1 MWNSLPF
8 CLLGVL
14 EEGICWREVVAT
26 ARLRTATCHKLP
38 FNPKICIFSLFLN
51 FTESFFFAL
60 WYLNT
65 LPSSTRAKQFFP
77 FFETIFSGFFPYSRF
92 QEDTICCAVSLQEL
106 KSGILP
112 GCRGNYCKAVI
123 LGFLVDLGFTT
134 TSAKEPFCFVPL
146 GSGCRDY

>member
-1 MWNSLPF
+1 M
-8 CLLGVL
+8 
-14 EEGICWREVVAT
+14 AT
-26 ARLRTATCHKLP
+26 ARLRTAACHKLP

-77 FFETIFSGFFPYSRF
+77 FFETIFSAFFPYSRF

-106 KSGILP
+106 KWGFCLDAEGITA
-112 GCRGNYCKAVI
+112 RQ
-123 LGFLVDLGFTT
+123 
-134 TSAKEPFCFVPL
+134 
-146 GSGCRDY
+146 